1 MGVKIIQLIN
11 FRGNMVNIGTLKL
24 LRSGVAVLSTVLYA
38 GRQAVLLYK
47 TVYPESET
55 LNPVDEAASAVHDV
69 LKNQVNPELDALTLD
84 EKRLVLEQIY
94 SISTNKDKQL

>member
-1 MGVKIIQLIN
+1 MFLLIN
-11 FRGNMVNIGTLKL
+11 IATLKL

-55 LNPVDEAASAVHDV
+55 LNSIDETASAVHDV
-69 LKNQVNPELDALTLD
+69 LKNQINPELDALSLD
-84 EKRLVLEQIY
+84 QKRVVLEQIY
-94 SISTNKDKQL
+94 SLSADKDKQL